1 MDRTLSSKPQD
12 DYCIW
17 SKIKNNH
24 ATTKT
29 MWTLNHSEQA
39 LRKLYVLL
47 CGAEAQELVQARQ
60 VLYHLT
66 IPQS

>member
-1 MDRTLSSKPQD
+1 
-12 DYCIW
+12 
-17 SKIKNNH
+17 
-24 ATTKT
+24 

-47 CGAEAQELVQARQ
+47 CRTEAQKLVQARQ
-60 VLYHLT
+60 VLYHPT